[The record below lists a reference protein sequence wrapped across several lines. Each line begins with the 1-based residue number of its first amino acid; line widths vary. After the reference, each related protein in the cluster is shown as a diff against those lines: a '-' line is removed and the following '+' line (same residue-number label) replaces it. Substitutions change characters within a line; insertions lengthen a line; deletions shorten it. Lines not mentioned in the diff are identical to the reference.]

1 MALQRDLISVRTAY
15 QCERGCDLASLLGGF
30 NMSLNSY
37 RAVALAEGFE
47 EGSQDEVI
55 QAWQY
60 LHDSGLAYQLQGW
73 FGRTATSLIEEGIIN
88 A

>member
-1 MALQRDLISVRTAY
+1 MRF
-15 QCERGCDLASLLGGF
+15 ASFTSGGF
-30 NMSLNSY
+30 NMALNSY